1 MTSQHFRHL
10 SVTGDA
16 GLVGMADTTDV
27 CLALIRQL

>member
-27 CLALIRQL
+27 ASH